1 MAHKPS
7 RPQVRI
13 QTDPSEVFDIPDSN
27 LEPPERERLKEGQDG
42 NAGSDNEKN
51 VSVSSSDHSDEK
63 PPAKGTIKLPKS
75 LEWIPANSTWS
86 RWKPVIRSALAAWIA
101 VVIFA
106 IPRTENLLGQ
116 VCSVVILWLLVS

>member
-1 MAHKPS
+1 MVHKPS

-13 QTDPSEVFDIPDSN
+13 QTDSAEVFDIPDSN
-27 LEPPERERLKEGQDG
+27 LEPPERERLKEGHDG
-42 NAGSDNEKN
+42 NARSDDEKN
-51 VSVSSSDHSDEK
+51 VSVSSDHSDEK

-86 RWKPVIRSALAAWIA
+86 KWKPVIRSALAAWIT
-101 VVIFA
+101 VVIFV